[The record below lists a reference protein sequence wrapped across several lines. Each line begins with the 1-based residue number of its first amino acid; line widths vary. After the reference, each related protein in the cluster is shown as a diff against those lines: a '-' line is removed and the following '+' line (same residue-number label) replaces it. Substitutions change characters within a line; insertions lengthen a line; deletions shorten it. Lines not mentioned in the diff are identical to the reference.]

1 MFKRQAGVKYNAK
14 KTEVD
19 GIRFMSS
26 LEARFYT
33 YFKQNKD
40 IKIIKLQPK
49 FLLQSKCNY
58 FWEKIR
64 EINYLADFKID
75 VLWDIYILD
84 IKGFSTTDFKLKAKM
99 FKYKYP
105 DERLLIVK
113 SIKELESIIY

>member
-14 KTEVD
+14 KVEID
-19 GIRFMSS
+19 GIRFMSG

-49 FLLQSKCNY
+49 FLLQPKCNY

-64 EINYLADFKID
+64 EINYIADFKID

-84 IKGFSTTDFKLKAKM
+84 IKGFSKIDFKLKAKM